1 MKKKKILR
9 LYKEMCVEYIE
20 EYTQTHIVE
29 SVKKVFKS
37 DVCICKHLN

>member
-20 EYTQTHIVE
+20 EYTQTHIIE
-29 SVKKVFKS
+29 DIKVVFM
-37 DVCICKHLN
+37 

>member
-20 EYTQTHIVE
+20 EYTQTHIIE
-29 SVKKVFKS
+29 HIKVAF
-37 DVCICKHLN
+37 N

>member
-20 EYTQTHIVE
+20 EYTQTHIIE
-29 SVKKVFKS
+29 QIKELFT
-37 DVCICKHLN
+37 

>member
-20 EYTQTHIVE
+20 EYTANYIVE
-29 SVKKVFKS
+29 NIKVVFM
-37 DVCICKHLN
+37 

>member
-20 EYTQTHIVE
+20 EYTQAHIIE
-29 SVKKVFKS
+29 QIKVAF
-37 DVCICKHLN
+37 N